1 MAKKKPTKK
10 VITSVNGKSVE
21 DWDKEWVR
29 VPRGFLDLQSEL
41 RSEIGIF
48 AAKQNGIVKYVG
60 VAAQSNNGGLR
71 AGLARARLK
80 EQSGNDSHGMAQVR
94 ANLESVE
101 AYIICTKDPVSRA
114 QDAKDL
120 AKAMIALHKPEW
132 NAPRSVVTA
141 ARRASYENRSR

>member
-1 MAKKKPTKK
+1 MAKKKQAKK
-10 VITSVNGKSVE
+10 VIKSVNGKSVE

-41 RSEIGIF
+41 RNEIGIF
-48 AAKQNGIVKYVG
+48 AAKRNGIVKYVG

-80 EQSGNDSHGMAQVR
+80 EQSGNDSYGMAQVR

-101 AYIICTKDPVSRA
+101 AYIICTKDPDSRV

-120 AKAMIALHKPEW
+120 GKAMIAYHKPEW
-132 NAPRSVVTA
+132 NAPKSVVAA
-141 ARRASYENRSR
+141 ARKANYETRSS